1 MIDDL
6 RALYE
11 EVILD
16 HNRRP
21 RHYGRIPPGAN
32 RRAEGFNPLC
42 GDQITLHLAV
52 EDGVIR
58 DVGFE
63 GKGCAISTASASLM
77 AESLVGKTVHEAESL
92 LRDMQALLTG
102 KGEPPPASA
111 VGKLAVLGGVRDY
124 PARVKCATLA
134 WHTLQSALENRPAPV
149 TTE

>member
-1 MIDDL
+1 MSDGL

-63 GKGCAISTASASLM
+63 GKGCAISKASASLM
-77 AESLVGKTVHEAESL
+77 VESLIGKTEREAEAFF
-92 LRDMQALLTG
+92 RGMHALLTG
-102 KGEPPPASA
+102 EGEPLPYAA
-111 VGKLAVLGGVRDY
+111 LGKLAVLAGVRDY

-134 WHTLQSALENRPAPV
+134 WHTLQSALENRAEPV